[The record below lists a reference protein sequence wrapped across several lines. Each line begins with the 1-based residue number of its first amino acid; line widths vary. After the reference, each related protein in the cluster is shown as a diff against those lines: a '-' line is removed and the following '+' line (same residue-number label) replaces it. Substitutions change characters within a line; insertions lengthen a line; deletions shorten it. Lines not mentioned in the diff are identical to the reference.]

1 MISWLFKYGTVFF
14 LFNTILLSIE
24 FTYVIG
30 NNIFFGLMG
39 LFLFSLIINPKQ
51 IKNVLFH
58 KAFSFLLIIN
68 IINIV
73 YFALFRDL
81 SDYEAV
87 KYLMARSVQFSI
99 LSLSIYFNYEYYKTK
114 FLYHLVYIIFGVVLI
129 GLLFNPHVFSGR
141 YSGIIWNPNMFSS
154 LVVIAFSVH
163 FLKNEKRTRLDYII
177 LIILLISAL
186 ASGSRGSLVA
196 ILIVFLLKYGFTLRN
211 MMYGFIAL
219 MFTFIVLSI
228 NLDTSLNRFSE
239 LSMFSDRILQYEFAY
254 KSIQERLFTGFGLD
268 KYAYIDKTL
277 APIHLQ
283 GKIIGAH
290 NGYLAILTQYGI
302 VFGSIVLFLIF
313 KMSAQHFSF
322 FKNEKGFE
330 RVYLFIVIYTLIAS
344 LYEALMTGINEF
356 HTILFWFSLAILS
369 YTKFIKENAS

>member
-1 MISWLFKYGTVFF
+1 MIKWLFKYGVVIF
-14 LFNTILLSIE
+14 LFNSILLSIE
-24 FTYVIG
+24 STYVIG
-30 NNIFFGLMG
+30 NQIFLALMG
-39 LFLFSLIINPKQ
+39 IFLFVLLINPKQ
-51 IKNVLFH
+51 IKTILFH

-68 IINIV
+68 LLNLL
-73 YFALFRDL
+73 YFFLFHSI
-81 SDYEAV
+81 SDYDAI
-87 KYLMARSVQFSI
+87 KYLMARGVQFSI
-99 LSLSIYFNYEYYKTK
+99 ISTSIYFNYEYYKNK
-114 FLYHLVYIIFGVVLI
+114 FFDHLVYVVFGIVVF
-129 GLLFNPHVFSGR
+129 GLVINPSLFSGR

-154 LVVIAFSVH
+154 LVVIAFSIH
-163 FLKNEKRTRLDYII
+163 FLKYEKRSNLDYFI
-177 LIILLISAL
+177 LFTLLISAL

-196 ILIVFLLKYGFTLRN
+196 IILVFLLKYGFTLRN
-211 MMYGFIAL
+211 IMYGLLAL
-219 MFTFIVLSI
+219 GVSLVVVSI
-228 NLDTSLNRFSE
+228 NLETSLNRFAE
-239 LSMFSDRILQYEFAY
+239 NNMFNDRILQFEYAY
-254 KSIQERLFTGFGLD
+254 LSIQEKLFTGYGLD

-313 KMSAQHFSF
+313 RISAQYFSF

-330 RVYLFIVIYTLIAS
+330 RAYLFIVIYTLIAS

-369 YTKFIKENAS
+369 YSKFIKENAS

>member
-1 MISWLFKYGTVFF
+1 MIKWLFKYGAVIF
-14 LFNTILLSIE
+14 LFNSILLSIE
-24 FTYVIG
+24 STYVIG
-30 NNIFFGLMG
+30 NQIFLALMG
-39 LFLFSLIINPKQ
+39 IFLFVLLINPKQ
-51 IKNVLFH
+51 IKTILFH

-68 IINIV
+68 LLNLL
-73 YFALFRDL
+73 YFFLFHSI
-81 SDYEAV
+81 SDYDAI
-87 KYLMARSVQFSI
+87 KYLMARGVQFSI
-99 LSLSIYFNYEYYKTK
+99 ISTSIYFNYEYYKNK
-114 FLYHLVYIIFGVVLI
+114 FFDHLVYVVFGIVVF
-129 GLLFNPHVFSGR
+129 GLVINPSLFSGR

-154 LVVIAFSVH
+154 LVVIAFSIH
-163 FLKNEKRTRLDYII
+163 FLKYEKRSNLDYFI
-177 LIILLISAL
+177 LFTLLISAL

-196 ILIVFLLKYGFTLRN
+196 IILVFLLKYGFTLRN
-211 MMYGFIAL
+211 IMYGLLAL
-219 MFTFIVLSI
+219 GVSLVVVSI
-228 NLDTSLNRFSE
+228 NLETSLNRFAE
-239 LSMFSDRILQYEFAY
+239 NNMFNDRILQFEYAY
-254 KSIQERLFTGFGLD
+254 LSIQEKLFTGYGLD

-313 KMSAQHFSF
+313 RISAQYFSF

-330 RVYLFIVIYTLIAS
+330 RAYLFIVIYTLIAS

-369 YTKFIKENAS
+369 YSKFIKENAS

>member
-1 MISWLFKYGTVFF
+1 
-14 LFNTILLSIE
+14 
-24 FTYVIG
+24 
-30 NNIFFGLMG
+30 
-39 LFLFSLIINPKQ
+39 
-51 IKNVLFH
+51 LFH
-58 KAFSFLLIIN
+58 
-68 IINIV
+68 
-73 YFALFRDL
+73 DL

-87 KYLMARSVQFSI
+87 KYLMARSIQFSI
-99 LSLSIYFNYEYYKTK
+99 LSLSIYFNYDYYKTK

-141 YSGIIWNPNMFSS
+141 YSGIVWNPNMFSS

-177 LIILLISAL
+177 LIMLLISAL

-313 KMSAQHFSF
+313 KISTQSFSF